1 MGADDLSM
9 PMDDASIPND
19 PSLNMNPESGEDNI
33 SMPEDPMG
41 DENTQMPEDPMSSD
55 SADGDDS
62 TEGIIAQLNPEDKK
76 AVRAYAE
83 SMLSKNG
90 GKDDAIGSEDMEMP
104 EQPLSEGIILTKKQ
118 FKMLSENFNNSDKND
133 EKPLNKKEKRN
144 TISKKSPFNSPSFD

>member
-19 PSLNMNPESGEDNI
+19 PSLNMNPESEGDNI

-41 DENTQMPEDPMSSD
+41 DENLQMPEDPMNGNSV
-55 SADGDDS
+55 DGDDS
-62 TEGIIAQLNPEDKK
+62 TEGIIAQLTPEDKK

-90 GKDDAIGSEDMEMP
+90 GEDGAIGAENMEMP
-104 EQPLSEGIILTKKQ
+104 EQPLSESIILTKKQ
-118 FKMLSENFNNSDKND
+118 FEMLSENFNNLDKND
-133 EKPLNKKEKRN
+133 EKPLNKKEERN